1 MQLEIA
7 VTWPVFFFDFFNLAF
22 YEQCLG
28 DPLNLS
34 LPVDLGQG
42 FLSFFLALKEFLAVE
57 KRLNDL
63 QFYGNLWTCAA
74 FYFSL
79 FVKDNS
85 TLHRPYLELNATP
98 FEDVE
103 PLDSNCFIRLTILD
117 VQALELPLR
126 AIKRGNV

>member
-34 LPVDLGQG
+34 LPADLGQG

-63 QFYGNLWTCAA
+63 QFYGNLWTCAV

-103 PLDSNCFIRLTILD
+103 SLDSNCFIRLTIL
-117 VQALELPLR
+117 AMCR
-126 AIKRGNV
+126 RWNCRCAR